1 MTSLLKR
8 TQKFKRRNHIYV
20 LCLKGMRQISRAYG
34 KRFKREVTPV
44 APVC

>member
-20 LCLKGMRQISRAYG
+20 LCLKGMRRSTHTE